1 MNISELKN
9 VGPKKASAL
18 EKLGLYTIQDLISYY
33 PFRYDVIKRSDIST
47 LSQDDKVIIDGTIES
62 NPTIYFFNKKMNKM
76 TFKIN
81 TGKYLINVSI
91 FNRGYLKSKI
101 IINNIVTIIGKYDKM
116 HNLIV
121 ANDIKFSPLD
131 DEPRIEPIY
140 HSSNLITSNQIKE
153 LINEAIKLKIKIV
166 EYIPEYLKLKYKLI
180 NKDIA
185 IKQIHNPK
193 TTYELNQALA
203 YLKYE
208 ELFLFM
214 LKMNSLKL
222 SRKKQVGL
230 KRTIDTKSVKKF
242 INDLPFTLTIDQEKC
257 VNDILSDITNPIR
270 MNRLIQGD
278 VGSGKTMVA
287 IIALYIN
294 YLSGYQGVMM
304 APTEVLANQHY
315 LNISKLLNKYGIKVD
330 LLTGSMKLKEK
341 KDIYNR
347 LNDGNIDILI
357 GTHALFSEGV
367 TYNNLGLVI
376 TDEQHRFGVNQR
388 SNLKN
393 KGVTPDVLY
402 LSATPIPR
410 TYALT
415 IYGDMDVSNIK
426 TLPNGRKEI
435 KTLLMNSKQIK
446 SVLEMMYNEL
456 KNKHQIYVIAP
467 LVEESDKIDLE
478 NVDELYNKMNSAFG
492 KVCKI
497 GIMHGK
503 MDKDDKEDVMQKFKD
518 GEISILVSTTVIEVG
533 VDVKNAT
540 MIVIFDAFRFGL
552 SQLHQLRGRVGR
564 NSLDSYCILI
574 SDKDSARLNIM
585 TKTLDGFKISEE
597 DFKIRGSGDL
607 FGVRQSGDMS
617 FKVANLKE
625 DFNILLKAK
634 DDSLELLSSINNYPE
649 LKKILDKSVSLD

>member
-101 IINNIVTIIGKYDKM
+101 IINNVVTIIGKYDKM

-153 LINEAIKLKIKIV
+153 LINEAINLKIKAV

-222 SRKKQVGL
+222 SRKKQIGL
-230 KRTIDTKSVKKF
+230 KRTIDTKSVEKF

-467 LVEESDKIDLE
+467 LVEESDKINLE

-564 NSLDSYCILI
+564 NSFDSYCILI
-574 SDKDSARLNIM
+574 SDKDSARLDIM

>member
-33 PFRYDVIKRSDIST
+33 PFRYDVIKRSDISI

-121 ANDIKFSPLD
+121 ANDIKFSPLE

-153 LINEAIKLKIKIV
+153 LINDAINLKIKTA

-242 INDLPFTLTIDQEKC
+242 INDLPFNLTIDQEKC

-315 LNISKLLNKYGIKVD
+315 LNISKLLNKYGMKVD

-347 LNDGNIDILI
+347 LADGNIDILI

-467 LVEESDKIDLE
+467 LVEESDKINLE

-564 NSLDSYCILI
+564 NSFDSYCILI
-574 SDKDSARLNIM
+574 SDKDSARLDIM

>member
-62 NPTIYFFNKKMNKM
+62 NPTIYFFNKKLNKM

-140 HSSNLITSNQIKE
+140 HSSNLITSNQIKG
-153 LINEAIKLKIKIV
+153 LINEAINLKIKIV

-467 LVEESDKIDLE
+467 LVEESDKINLE

-564 NSLDSYCILI
+564 NSFDSYCILI
-574 SDKDSARLNIM
+574 SDKDSARLDIM